1 MSGGDTR
8 AAAKAAWLDRKTP
21 PHVVTLVV
29 LAGISALNMN
39 MVLPSLPSLAAHYD
53 AEYGVVA
60 LAVSAYLGL
69 TAVLQL
75 VLGPLSDRY
84 GRRPVILGCF
94 AVFLVATAGC
104 IVAPSVESFLA
115 FRLMQ
120 SAIVAGIALSRA
132 IVRDMVPTEQAA
144 SLIGYV
150 TMGMS
155 LMPMIGPVIGGFL
168 DEAFGWQA
176 VFGFTLVVGL
186 ATLAVV
192 WFDLGET
199 NLTPSA
205 SFAAQFRTYPEL
217 FRSRRFWGYSASVA
231 FASGTFFAFLGGG
244 PWVASE
250 ILGMSPA
257 ALGIH
262 FAFIAFGY
270 MVGNFFSGRYA
281 ARVGLQAMMLI
292 GGIVTTAGVLLALVL
307 FAWGTATPNS
317 FFGAMMLVGLG
328 NGLVLPSANAGMVSV
343 RPELAGSASGIG
355 GALQIGSGAL
365 LAALAGAVLSP
376 ATGAW
381 PLLAIMLASALL
393 GVLSTLDLMRRGR
406 PLGL

>member
-1 MSGGDTR
+1 
-8 AAAKAAWLDRKTP
+8 
-21 PHVVTLVV
+21 
-29 LAGISALNMN
+29 
-39 MVLPSLPSLAAHYD
+39 
-53 AEYGVVA
+53 
-60 LAVSAYLGL
+60 
-69 TAVLQL
+69 
-75 VLGPLSDRY
+75 
-84 GRRPVILGCF
+84 
-94 AVFLVATAGC
+94 
-104 IVAPSVESFLA
+104 
-115 FRLMQ
+115 MQ

-186 ATLAVV
+186 ATLVVV

-307 FAWGTATPNS
+307 FTWGAATPNS

>member
-1 MSGGDTR
+1 
-8 AAAKAAWLDRKTP
+8 
-21 PHVVTLVV
+21 
-29 LAGISALNMN
+29 
-39 MVLPSLPSLAAHYD
+39 
-53 AEYGVVA
+53 
-60 LAVSAYLGL
+60 
-69 TAVLQL
+69 
-75 VLGPLSDRY
+75 
-84 GRRPVILGCF
+84 
-94 AVFLVATAGC
+94 
-104 IVAPSVESFLA
+104 
-115 FRLMQ
+115 
-120 SAIVAGIALSRA
+120 
-132 IVRDMVPTEQAA
+132 
-144 SLIGYV
+144 
-150 TMGMS
+150 
-155 LMPMIGPVIGGFL
+155 MPMIGPVIGGFL

-176 VFGFTLVVGL
+176 VFAFTLVVGL

-307 FAWGTATPNS
+307 FAWGAATPNS

-381 PLLAIMLASALL
+381 PLLAIMLASAFL

>member
-262 FAFIAFGY
+262 FAFIALGY

-307 FAWGTATPNS
+307 FTWGAATPNS

>member
-1 MSGGDTR
+1 MPGD
-8 AAAKAAWLDRKTP
+8 AAATGRAAWLDRRTP
-21 PHVVTLVV
+21 PHVLTLVL
-29 LAGISALNMN
+29 LAGVSALNMN

-75 VLGPLSDRY
+75 VLGPLSDRF

-94 AVFLVATAGC
+94 AVFLAATAGC

-115 FRLMQ
+115 FRLLQ
-120 SAIVAGIALSRA
+120 SAVVAGIALSRA

-176 VFGFTLVVGL
+176 VFGFTLAVG
-186 ATLAVV
+186 AAVLAVV
-192 WFDLGET
+192 WADLGET
-199 NLTPSA
+199 NRTPSA
-205 SFAAQFRTYPEL
+205 SFAAQLRAYPEL

-231 FASGTFFAFLGGG
+231 LASGTFFAFLGGG
-244 PWVASE
+244 PWVASTL
-250 ILGMSPA
+250 LGMSPA
-257 ALGIH
+257 DLGIH
-262 FAFIAFGY
+262 FAFIALGY
-270 MVGNFFSGRYA
+270 MVGNFGSGRFA
-281 ARVGLQAMMLI
+281 GRVGLEGMMLA
-292 GGIVTTAGVLLALVL
+292 GGVVTTAGVLLGMAV
-307 FAWGTATPNS
+307 FASGHATPFS
-317 FFGAMMLVGLG
+317 FFAAMLVVGLG

-355 GALQIGSGAL
+355 GALQIGSGAV

-376 ATGAW
+376 ATGVW
-381 PLLAIMLASALL
+381 PLLGIMLASSAL
-393 GVLSTLDLMRRGR
+393 GVVSTLDVMRLVRRHG
-406 PLGL
+406 G